1 MEHDSIPPLGAEPTR
16 RRKEGMPIGG
26 EGNEAT
32 AVKGKAWCLR
42 T

>member
-1 MEHDSIPPLGAEPTR
+1 MEHDSIPPLGAKPTR
-16 RRKEGMPIGG
+16 RRKEAMPIGG

-32 AVKGKAWCLR
+32 AVKGKAQCLR

>member
-1 MEHDSIPPLGAEPTR
+1 MEHDSIPPLGAEPMR
-16 RRKEGMPIGG
+16 RQKEAMPTGG

-32 AVKGKAWCLR
+32 AIKGKAQRLR